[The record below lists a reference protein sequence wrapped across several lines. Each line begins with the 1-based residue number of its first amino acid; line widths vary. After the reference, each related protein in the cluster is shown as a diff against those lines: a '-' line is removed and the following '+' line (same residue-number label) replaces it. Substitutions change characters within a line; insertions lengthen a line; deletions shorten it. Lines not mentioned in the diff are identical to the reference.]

1 MAVTH
6 IGIDLG
12 TTTSGLA
19 YLRPDGT
26 PDIVPH
32 ADGERLT
39 PSVVAFE
46 PQENTTVV
54 GAAARDYGDPARTVR
69 LIKRHLDDPGH
80 LVEIDGRAWTPTE
93 LSALILAKLKRDA
106 ERTLGPIDE
115 CVLTV
120 PANFNELARRAT
132 AAAGRL
138 AGFRVRRIV
147 NEPTAAAVY
156 YAHTHD
162 VRGRVMIYDLGGGTL
177 DIAVLEIDGGDL
189 RLLASEGARRLG
201 GSDFDEALL
210 GLMADEYRRQHRTD
224 LFENERQRQQALQ
237 TGEDLK
243 KTLSRLPNAANLIG
257 DEQLGLSRIEIS
269 RDVFEQAMSRLFT
282 RTHMLVEQAL
292 DSASLRPDQIDH
304 VCLVGGGTR
313 MPRIRAMLRDLF
325 GREPLACDNVDECVA
340 LGAALF
346 SQKAARVRE
355 VCNQGYG
362 TLALLEEADTGRVR
376 YANSIVI
383 PKNTPIPCE
392 YSQTYVTSEDNER
405 ALEVA
410 VTQGEDEDPR
420 YVDIVGKIRLELPP
434 GRPAGCEVTVT
445 YGYDADQRI
454 QASVTDHLSGRREEV
469 QVEYVGAGVLSDEQI
484 RRRAVEFRSM
494 KIK

>member
-1 MAVTH
+1 MH

-19 YLRPDGT
+19 YIRSDGT
-26 PDIVPH
+26 PEIAPN

-39 PSVVAFE
+39 PSVVSFD
-46 PQENTTVV
+46 PDGKVMRV
-54 GAAARDYGDPARTVR
+54 GSAAGDPGDPDRTIR

-80 LVEIDGRAWTPTE
+80 LLEIDGHPWTPTE

-106 ERTLGPIDE
+106 ERTLGPIEE

-132 AAAGRL
+132 VAAGRM
-138 AGFRVRRIV
+138 AGFRVRRLV

-156 YAHTHD
+156 YAHTHGIQ
-162 VRGRVMIYDLGGGTL
+162 GRVLIYDLGGGTL
-177 DIAVLEIDGGDL
+177 DIAILEIDGEDM
-189 RLLASEGARRLG
+189 RVLASEGARRLG

-210 GLMADEYRRQHRTD
+210 GLMADEYRRQHQVD
-224 LFENERQRQQALQ
+224 LYENERQRRQALQ

-243 KTLSRLPNAANLIG
+243 KALSRLTNAANLIG
-257 DEQLGLSRIEIS
+257 DEHIGLSRIEIS

-282 RTHMLVEQAL
+282 RTHMLVEQTL
-292 DSASLRPDQIDH
+292 DSIALRPDQIDH
-304 VCLVGGGTR
+304 VCLVGGGSR
-313 MPRIRAMLRDLF
+313 MPRVRALLRDLF
-325 GREPLACDNVDECVA
+325 GREPVACENVDECVA

-355 VCNQGYG
+355 VCNQSYG
-362 TLALLEEADTGRVR
+362 TLALLEEAATGHLR

-392 YSQTYVTSEDNER
+392 QSQTYITSEDDER
-405 ALEVA
+405 VIEVA
-410 VTQGEDEDPR
+410 VTQGEDNDPR
-420 YVDIVGKIRLELPP
+420 YVDVIGTIRLEVPA

-454 QASVTDHLSGRREEV
+454 QASVLDHLSGQREAV
-469 QVEYVGAGVLSDEQI
+469 QVTYTGAGVLSDEQV
-484 RRRAVEFRSM
+484 RRRAVDFRSLN
-494 KIK
+494 IR